1 MLIFNKIS
9 LRNGR
14 GEWEEAQWDKRHLS
28 VDESLETPLAEET
41 VKADNW
47 NGASNR
53 GWIPRHLP

>member
-1 MLIFNKIS
+1 MLVLSKIS
-9 LRNGR
+9 LRDGR
-14 GEWEEAQWDKRHLS
+14 EKWEESQWDRRHLS
-28 VDESLETPLAEET
+28 MDEFPETPLAEAT